1 MEATAE
7 RERYT
12 MKRRYEIDTDTTRAS
27 PSNAAFRSIAR
38 EGDAERARE
47 PAKPRQF
54 VDFSF
59 VPPSQWKIHDRLLA
73 WARWC
78 DSRPAQNTAAGF
90 ELFRSGDARRDYGT
104 PTTVPL
110 NKDDCQV
117 IATAVAGLP
126 QRNRQAVQWL
136 YLNGRDP
143 LGNAV
148 KLGLDRQGLMD
159 LIVEGRGMLVESR
172 I

>member
-1 MEATAE
+1 MQATLE
-7 RERYT
+7 RATR

-59 VPPSQWKIHDRLLA
+59 VPPSQWKIHDRLLD
-73 WARWC
+73 WAKWC
-78 DSRPAQNTAAGF
+78 NPPARQEVSAGF
-90 ELFRSGDARRDYGT
+90 DRFRSDTWDRREYGSAT
-104 PTTVPL
+104 AKPL
-110 NKDDCQV
+110 DKEDCQRV
-117 IATAVAGLP
+117 GAAVGLLP
-126 QRNRQAVQWL
+126 DYNRKALQWL

-143 LGNAV
+143 LGHAV
-148 KLGLDRQGLMD
+148 KLGRDRQGLLD
-159 LIVEGRGMLVESR
+159 LIVEGRGMLVENGV
-172 I
+172 